1 MVNELLVIW
10 EDTYKKGQLTF
21 WLFLAL
27 KHGEKYV
34 EEIQNFIQEFSDK
47 TISYDEQSLYRSLRK
62 FQHLEI
68 VEFTLKPG
76 NSGPERKYYR
86 LTTSGM
92 DLFKKFI
99 ERNIFLLNTPNI
111 IKILKS

>member
-1 MVNELLVIW
+1 MIDELLVIW

-34 EEIQNFIQEFSDK
+34 EEIQNFIQEFSEK

-62 FQHLEI
+62 FQHLGI
-68 VEFTLKPG
+68 VEYALKPG
-76 NSGPERKYYR
+76 KSGPERKYYR
-86 LTTSGM
+86 LTPSGLE
-92 DLFKKFI
+92 LFEKFI
-99 ERNIFLLNTPNI
+99 KRNIFLLQSPNI
-111 IKILKS
+111 LKLLKS

>member
-1 MVNELLVIW
+1 MVDELLVIW

-27 KHGEKYV
+27 KNGEKYV
-34 EEIQNFIQEFSDK
+34 EEIQNFIQEFSEK

-68 VEFTLKPG
+68 VEYSLKPG
-76 NSGPERKYYR
+76 KSGPERKYYR
-86 LTTSGM
+86 LTPSGLE
-92 DLFKKFI
+92 LFEKFI
-99 ERNIFLLNTPNI
+99 ERNIFLLQAPNI
-111 IKILKS
+111 VKILKS